1 MRIISG
7 KYRGKVIRPPKNFRA
22 RPTTDFAKEG
32 LFNILINS
40 FDFTEL
46 KVLDLFSGTGSIG
59 LEFASRETDFV
70 EMVEKNHMHYDFIN
84 KTIQNMQINN
94 ARVIKTDAFTYI
106 DHIKQS
112 FDIIFADPP
121 YDMEKAE
128 TLPEIILSSEIL
140 KPGGWF
146 IFEHSKNLEYSN
158 HPDCFDQRAYGSV
171 HFSFFKK
178 PNNKNED
185 N

>member
-7 KYRGKVIRPPKNFRA
+7 KFRGKVIRPPNNFRA
-22 RPTTDFAKEG
+22 RPTTDFAKEA

-59 LEFASRETDFV
+59 LEFASRETGFV
-70 EMVEKNHMHYDFIN
+70 EMVEKNHIHYDFIN
-84 KTIQNMQINN
+84 STIQKMRISN
-94 ARVIKTDAFTYI
+94 ARVIKTDVFTYI
-106 DHIKQS
+106 DHVKQS

-121 YDMEKAE
+121 YDLEKAE
-128 TLPEIILSSEIL
+128 SLPDMILPSEL
-140 KPGGWF
+140 LNPDGWF
-146 IFEHSKNLEYSN
+146 IFEHSKNLDYSN
-158 HPDCFDQRAYGSV
+158 NPNCFDQRAYGSV

-178 PNNKNED
+178 SLINKE
-185 N
+185 